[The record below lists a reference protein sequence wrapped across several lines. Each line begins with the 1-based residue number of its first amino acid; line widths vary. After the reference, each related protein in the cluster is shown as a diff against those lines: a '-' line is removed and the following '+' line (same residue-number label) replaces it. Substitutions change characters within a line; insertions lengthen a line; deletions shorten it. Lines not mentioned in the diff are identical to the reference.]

1 MVAGLY
7 SCRKELNMANTQ
19 QTVRINIAEVGAKQA
34 AKETKTLKQQIKE
47 LREELANLDQG
58 TDAYIQKITELGNLM
73 HQQKEINE
81 QAKIATQDYGQTLN
95 NLNTIASGVVGSI
108 TAVQGVMSL
117 LGTENEDATKTIKTM
132 TSLMGILQGLSAL
145 DAFEK
150 TMGRMWVN
158 MKRLTTATN
167 QENVSMK
174 VNTVEA
180 GKNAGAMAGAAAATK
195 AQGVAAATAT
205 KGVGLL
211 SIGFKNLGRAIKA
224 FMVSNPFTL
233 ILLGVTALITAISKL
248 VSDTKEANEQFK
260 KMQLEA
266 KLANAQASGMSFST
280 GESDE
285 QRRQRGVR
293 SVDFSDIAVI
303 ENDRDQ
309 LKLLGELER
318 GLQTVK
324 TTIEQYG
331 YAIIDA
337 YTQEKILA
345 NTSVKDINDLNQVT
359 EALLKTRKELNGV
372 LYKQYAAQVD
382 AQQELVD
389 LLQQEYN
396 LMTNNGKNA
405 KAMEAKEAKA
415 LEERIK
421 NEKEVLEGYTN
432 RRNKVMDDLAAIED
446 AETARMKKQRQDE
459 EAAQK
464 ERTAKYKEWQSEQRN
479 LLDDEYNKQKTQADN
494 QYKAGL
500 ISAEDYYN
508 KLKKIEDDYLKSYI
522 DNKKRIGLTQK
533 EEEVITEA
541 YRSRIIDINK
551 SLQAELRRIC
561 EEQNDI
567 EAQIK
572 ANNLEIETAMAQETL
587 RRSQEDQLALAGNDN
602 WAEKQFEFEEG
613 WLKKKLTM
621 IQEAEDQQYQI
632 EYEANQ
638 KHLEL
643 QIERLRQD
651 MAFAEQQ
658 KAMKDWNEE
667 LTYGNNV
674 EQLQMQRDAELQIMQ
689 TYAEQTKATEEQIA
703 QRRTEIEEE
712 YDTKLE
718 QLRVQHLQ
726 NLKQIENDY
735 ITDRAD
741 SEYQL
746 SEYIYQLHE
755 NEYNH
760 EVEMFQKKQQL
771 TRTYL
776 SAFSTMVGGVQ
787 GLLSELQ
794 GAYEQG
800 SKQYEAIE
808 EANIIMSGITGA
820 LQAWQSGM
828 AAAPA
833 PWNLAI
839 AAAMSGISVA
849 TTIAALA
856 NLKNKKLS
864 TSASQASLNIT
875 PYETVATETGAELNG
890 QIQDTRVYV
899 VEEDIADTARRVY
912 VAESEASF

>member
-1 MVAGLY
+1 
-7 SCRKELNMANTQ
+7 MANNE
-19 QTVRINIAEVGAKQA
+19 TVKISIATVGTDKAVKD
-34 AKETKTLKQQIKE
+34 TKSLKQQIRE
-47 LREELANLDQG
+47 LRDELGNLTQG
-58 TDAYIQKITELGNLM
+58 TDEYNQKVQELGNLM
-73 HQQKEINE
+73 HQQREITE
-81 QAKIATQDYGQTLN
+81 QAKRATEDYGQTLN
-95 NLNTIASGVVGSI
+95 NLSTVASGVVGSI

-145 DAFEK
+145 DACEK
-150 TMGRMWVN
+150 TMGRMWTN
-158 MKRLTTATN
+158 MKKLTTATN
-167 QENVSMK
+167 QENVEMK

-195 AQGVAAATAT
+195 AQGVAAATTT

-211 SIGFKNLGRAIKA
+211 TIGFKNLGRAIKA

-233 ILLGVTALITAISKL
+233 ILLGLTTAITLVERWISK
-248 VSDTKEANEQFK
+248 TKEEEEEMKKLRYESQKTAYELATSVIKGDRGETSYDEVDQQVLGRRAFEKDNPKMLGIPFMIDPKNLDEMRQYNDTLLQIKQRLQELEEQDKKFTLEYKLQYDYMLQYEKAIKGAIIRATQASAALK
-260 KMQLEA
+260 KMD
-266 KLANAQASGMSFST
+266 S
-280 GESDE
+280 
-285 QRRQRGVR
+285 
-293 SVDFSDIAVI
+293 
-303 ENDRDQ
+303 
-309 LKLLGELER
+309 ER
-318 GLQTVK
+318 ATLS
-324 TTIEQYG
+324 E
-331 YAIIDA
+331 
-337 YTQEKILA
+337 EER
-345 NTSVKDINDLNQVT
+345 N
-359 EALLKTRKELNGV
+359 R
-372 LYKQYAAQVD
+372 
-382 AQQELVD
+382 
-389 LLQQEYN
+389 
-396 LMTNNGKNA
+396 
-405 KAMEAKEAKA
+405 AKEDIKQLNADLDGYYSDYFGLIQTAKKYLA
-415 LEERIK
+415 DEK
-421 NEKEVLEGYTN
+421 KEV
-432 RRNKVMDDLAAIED
+432 
-446 AETARMKKQRQDE
+446 

-464 ERTAKYKEWQSEQRN
+464 ERTAKYKEWQDGQRK
-479 LLDDEYNKQKTQADN
+479 LLDDEYNRQKTEADN

-533 EEEVITEA
+533 EEEVFTEA
-541 YRSRIIDINK
+541 YRSKIIDINK

-561 EEQNDI
+561 EKQNDI

-572 ANNLEIETAMAQETL
+572 ANNLELETERAEETL
-587 RRSQEDQLALAGNDN
+587 RRSQQDQQALAGNDN
-602 WAEKQFEFEEG
+602 YYEREFEFAEAWIG
-613 WLKKKLTM
+613 KKLEL
-621 IQEAEDQQYQI
+621 IQQAEDQQYQI

-638 KHLEL
+638 KHLQL
-643 QIERLRQD
+643 QIERLQKD
-651 MAFAEQQ
+651 MEFAQEQ
-658 KAMKDWNEE
+658 KRINDENED
-667 LTYGNNV
+667 LTYGDNV
-674 EQLQMQRDAELQIMQ
+674 EQLQMQKEAELQIMQ

-726 NLKQIENDY
+726 NLEQIENDY

-890 QIQDTRVYV
+890 QIQDTRVIV
-899 VEEDIADTARRVY
+899 VESDIEDVARRVF

>member
-1 MVAGLY
+1 
-7 SCRKELNMANTQ
+7 MANNE
-19 QTVRINIAEVGAKQA
+19 TVRIQIAEVGAQQA
-34 AKETKTLKQQIKE
+34 TKDVKSLKQQIRE
-47 LREELANLDQG
+47 LREELTTLDST
-58 TDAYIQKITELGNLM
+58 TDEYNAKIQELGNLM
-73 HQQKEINE
+73 HQQQEITE

-95 NLNTIASGVVGSI
+95 NLSTVASGVVGSI
-108 TAVQGVMSL
+108 TAVQGAMSL
-117 LGTENEDATKTIKTM
+117 LGGENEDAMKVVKTM
-132 TSLMGILQGLSAL
+132 TSLMGILQGLAAL
-145 DAFEK
+145 EKFEK
-150 TMGRMWVN
+150 TMGQMWQS
-158 MKRLTTATN
+158 MKKLTIQTN
-167 QENVSMK
+167 KENVSMK

-180 GKNAGAMAGAAAATK
+180 GKNATAMAGAAAATK
-195 AQGVAAATAT
+195 AQGVAAATTT

-293 SVDFSDIAVI
+293 SVNFSDVAVI
-303 ENDRDQ
+303 ENDRNQ

-459 EAAQK
+459 EAKKKQDAANLKQRQA
-464 ERTAKYKEWQSEQRN
+464 ERLKAIQ
-479 LLDDEYNKQKTQADN
+479 DEYNKEKTAADN
-494 QYKAGL
+494 KYKAGL
-500 ISAEDYYN
+500 ISAETYYN
-508 KLKKIEDDYLKSYI
+508 KLKEIENKYI
-522 DNKKRIGLTQK
+522 QIYKDRKKEIGYNDTQIAIQ
-533 EEEVITEA
+533 EEA
-541 YRSRIIDINK
+541 YANRIIEINK
-551 SLQAELRRIC
+551 NLNAELQRIC
-561 EEQNDI
+561 KEQDGL
-567 EAQIK
+567 ETQIK
-572 ANNLEIETAMAQETL
+572 ENNLKLETERAEETL
-587 RRSQEDQLALAGNDN
+587 RRSQQDQQALAGNDN
-602 WAEKQFEFEEG
+602 YYEREFEFAEAWIG
-613 WLKKKLTM
+613 KKLEL
-621 IQEAEDQQYQI
+621 IQQAEDQQYQI

-638 KHLEL
+638 KYLEL
-643 QIERLRQD
+643 QIERLQKD
-651 MAFAEQQ
+651 MEFAQEQ
-658 KAMKDWNEE
+658 KRINDENED
-667 LTYGNNV
+667 LTYGDNV
-674 EQLQMQRDAELQIMQ
+674 EQLQMQKEAELQIMQ
-689 TYAEQTKATEEQIA
+689 TYAEQTKATEEEIA
-703 QRRTEIEEE
+703 QRRAEIEEE
-712 YDTKLE
+712 YDGKLE

-726 NLKQIENDY
+726 NLRQIENDY
-735 ITDRAD
+735 ITERAG

-760 EVEMFQKKQQL
+760 EVEMFNKKQQL
-771 TRTYL
+771 TKSYL
-776 SAFSTMVGGVQ
+776 SSFSTMVGGVQ

-794 GAYEQG
+794 GSYEEG
-800 SKQYEAIE
+800 SKEYENIE
-808 EANIIMSGITGA
+808 RANIILSGITGA

-839 AAAMSGISVA
+839 AAAMSGMSVA

-864 TSASQASLNIT
+864 TSASNASLNIT
-875 PYETVATETGAELNG
+875 PYETVATETGAELNT
-890 QIQDTRVYV
+890 QIADTRVYV

>member
-1 MVAGLY
+1 
-7 SCRKELNMANTQ
+7 MAKTE
-19 QTVRINIAEVGAKQA
+19 TVRVNIATVGTQQA
-34 AKETKTLKQQIKE
+34 AKDTKSLKQQIRD

-58 TDAYIQKITELGNLM
+58 TDAYNQKIQELGNLL
-73 HQQKEINE
+73 HQQSEITE
-81 QAKIATQDYGQTLN
+81 QARIATQDYGQTLN

-108 TAVQGVMSL
+108 TAVQGVMNL
-117 LGTENEDATKTIKTM
+117 LGAENEDAMKAVKTM
-132 TSLMGILQGLSAL
+132 TSLMSILQGLSAL
-145 DAFEK
+145 DQFEK
-150 TMGRMWVN
+150 TMGRMWTN
-158 MKRLTTATN
+158 MKKLTTATN
-167 QENVSMK
+167 QENVAMK
-174 VNTVEA
+174 ANTVEA

-195 AQGVAAATAT
+195 AQGAAAATTT
-205 KGVGLL
+205 KDIGLL
-211 SIGFKNLGRAIKA
+211 SVGFKNLGRAIKA

-266 KLANAQASGMSFST
+266 KLANAQASGMSFGT
-280 GESDE
+280 GESDD

-293 SVDFSDIAVI
+293 SVNFSDIAAI
-303 ENDRDQ
+303 ENDEKQ
-309 LKLLGELER
+309 LRLLGELER
-318 GLQTVK
+318 GLQKVK

-331 YAIIDA
+331 YALIDA
-337 YTQEKILA
+337 ETQEKILA

-359 EALLKTRKELNGV
+359 EALLKTRNELNGV
-372 LYKQYAAQVD
+372 LYKQYAAQVN
-382 AQQELVD
+382 AQQELID

-396 LMTNNGKNA
+396 LMTDNGKNA
-405 KAMEAKEAKA
+405 KAMQAEEAKA
-415 LEERIK
+415 LEERLK
-421 NEKEVLEGYTN
+421 TEKQVLEGYTN

-446 AETARMKKQRQDE
+446 AETARAKKQRQDE
-459 EAAQK
+459 EAAEK
-464 ERTAKYKEWQSEQRN
+464 DRENKYRQWQAEQRK

-500 ISAEDYYN
+500 TSAEEYYN

-533 EEEVITEA
+533 EEEVFTEA
-541 YRSRIIDINK
+541 YRSRIIGINK
-551 SLQAELRRIC
+551 SLQAELLRIWK
-561 EEQNDI
+561 ERNDI
-567 EAQIK
+567 QALIK
-572 ANNLEIETAMAQETL
+572 ANTLKLETEQAEEAV
-587 RRSQEDQLALAGNDN
+587 RRLNEDTEGIGANDN
-602 WAEKQFEFEEG
+602 YYERQYEFAEAWIVKKLSLVQNAEDAEFES
-613 WLKKKLTM
+613 
-621 IQEAEDQQYQI
+621 

-638 KHLEL
+638 RHLQLQAERLQKDLEFIERENEINTGNEDLAYNNRLEEL
-643 QIERLRQD
+643 QME
-651 MAFAEQQ
+651 
-658 KAMKDWNEE
+658 K
-667 LTYGNNV
+667 
-674 EQLQMQRDAELQIMQ
+674 DAELQVME
-689 TYAEQTKATEEQIA
+689 TYAQQTNATEEQIA
-703 QRRTEIEEE
+703 QRRAEIEAQYNTKVEE
-712 YDTKLE
+712 
-718 QLRVQHLQ
+718 LRTEHLSTLQ
-726 NLKQIENDY
+726 SINNGY
-735 ITDRAD
+735 IQDRAD
-741 SEYQL
+741 AEYQL
-746 SEYIYQLHE
+746 AETIYQLHE
-755 NEYNH
+755 NEYQH
-760 EVEMFQKKQQL
+760 EVDMFNRKLAL
-771 TRTYL
+771 TRQYL
-776 SAFSTMVGGVQ
+776 QAFSTMVGGVQ
-787 GLLSELQ
+787 GLLTELQ

-890 QIQDTRVYV
+890 QISDTRVYV